1 MGLGNTFDNVDKNI
15 DDMPRQ
21 REEKLKRIRKAK
33 PVVVYQNSIGSQRFT
48 SVEAAR
54 EYLEEIIPNEFSV
67 YINEENDDESDESD
81 NEISYN
87 IEVSIK
93 LVERITV

>member
-1 MGLGNTFDNVDKNI
+1 MGLGNTFENIDKNI

-21 REEKLKRIRKAK
+21 LEEKLKRIRKAK
-33 PVVVYQNSIGSQRFT
+33 PVVVYQNSIGSERFA

-54 EYLEEIIPNEFSV
+54 KYLEEIIPSEFSV
-67 YINEENDDESDESD
+67 YINEENDDDKSD

-93 LVERITV
+93 LVERRTV